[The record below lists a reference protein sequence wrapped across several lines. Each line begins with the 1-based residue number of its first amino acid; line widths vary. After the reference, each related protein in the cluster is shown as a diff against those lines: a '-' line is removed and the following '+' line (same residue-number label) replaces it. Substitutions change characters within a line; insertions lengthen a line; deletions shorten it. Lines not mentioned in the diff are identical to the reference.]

1 MAIKDFNYQEFAQ
14 NLTSQAHEL
23 VPQDFSDFEKKYV
36 VNTLL
41 NFSTLAGESLYNDT
55 EANFNA
61 EQAMM
66 ITQIIAEWSFHKSVD
81 LIRAKIPH
89 EFWDS
94 IMQKIAFVIFDI
106 AKRTFMQGMP
116 QDQILQLIEH
126 HVKKTYVESIEDLRN
141 KGFIDQELMEVAS
154 NQSNIDAMI
163 NQAEE
168 EQQMQQDASYGNVPQ
183 GQGSYNQAGV
193 QQPSTSSK
201 IMKLATVAL
210 LFKRMKQ
217 DKVQTML
224 NKFSPDDAQT
234 VIKYMNM
241 PDLADRVSVNTA
253 LKCLNEIKMS
263 LPAPQEISPSKIVA
277 RLQTVTQ
284 DKDKKQLETILRLE
298 RINVKRLVFNALD
311 GEYYNLPPKVA
322 NIIAT
327 HMEDSV

>member
-1 MAIKDFNYQEFAQ
+1 MLSPN
-14 NLTSQAHEL
+14 
-23 VPQDFSDFEKKYV
+23 
-36 VNTLL
+36 
-41 NFSTLAGESLYNDT
+41 
-55 EANFNA
+55 
-61 EQAMM
+61 
-66 ITQIIAEWSFHKSVD
+66 
-81 LIRAKIPH
+81 
-89 EFWDS
+89 
-94 IMQKIAFVIFDI
+94 VIFDI

-126 HVKKTYVESIEDLRN
+126 HVKKTYVEEIEGLKN
-141 KGFIDQELMEVAS
+141 KGFIDQELMEIAS

-163 NQAEE
+163 NEAEAA
-168 EQQMQQDASYGNVPQ
+168 QQVQQDASYTNAQQ
-183 GQGSYNQAGV
+183 GQPSQYQQNP

-224 NKFSPDDAQT
+224 NKFNPDDAQT

-253 LKCLNEIKMS
+253 LKCLNEIRMS
-263 LPAPQEISPSKIVA
+263 LPAPQEISPSKIVT

-284 DKDKKQLETILRLE
+284 DKDKKQLETMLRLE

>member
-23 VPQDFSDFEKKYV
+23 VPPDFTDFEKKYV

-81 LIRAKIPH
+81 LIRAKIPN

-106 AKRTFMQGMP
+106 AKRTFMQEMP

-126 HVKKTYVESIEDLRN
+126 HVKKTYVEAIEDLKNR
-141 KGFIDQELMEVAS
+141 GFIDQELMELAS

-168 EQQMQQDASYGNVPQ
+168 AEQMQQNASYAQQDQ
-183 GQGSYNQAGV
+183 GYHNEASP
-193 QQPSTSSK
+193 QQPTTSSK

-224 NKFSPDDAQT
+224 NKFNPDDAQT

-253 LKCLNEIKMS
+253 LRCLNEIKMN
-263 LPAPQEISPSKIVA
+263 LPAPQEISPSKIIS
-277 RLQTVTQ
+277 RLQNVTQ
-284 DKDKKQLETILRLE
+284 DKDKKQLETMLRLE

>member
-23 VPQDFSDFEKKYV
+23 VPQDFSDFEKQYV

-66 ITQIIAEWSFHKSVD
+66 ITQIIAEWAFHKSVD
-81 LIRAKIPH
+81 LIRAQIPN

-106 AKRTFMQGMP
+106 AKKTFMQGMP

-126 HVKKTYVESIEDLRN
+126 HVKRTYVEAIEDLKNR
-141 KGFIDQELMEVAS
+141 GHIDQELMEFAS

-168 EQQMQQDASYGNVPQ
+168 EQAQQEAYPAASQPDQVPQ
-183 GQGSYNQAGV
+183 NRSAS

-224 NKFSPDDAQT
+224 NKFNPEDAQT

-253 LKCLNEIKMS
+253 LRCLNEIKMS
-263 LPAPQEISPSKIVA
+263 LPAPQEISPSKIIA
-277 RLQTVTQ
+277 RLQNVTQ